1 MKNETFLKS
10 LLNIE
15 TIEQKEKREKA
26 KREKQAILEAKRKQ
40 KEKLKEGKELKEKI
54 VSFKVSLETLK
65 KENQKWFWISLFQK
79 RDTNDKNF
87 LIEYIQKQE
96 KVSRKIK
103 SELIKEIQKGNIID
117 IETIEKCISILS
129 IENLIEKEQKEDSL
143 EAIELENELNHFI
156 EGIQGNKTGNILEK
170 NIQVNKAFRDEE
182 TGEKVKTKKRINV
195 FYMVSNA
202 MKRLK
207 YIENKKGEKY
217 EDLSNN
223 FFGID
228 EAKNKINIVSENYN
242 NKYIIE
248 QLQKEKGR
256 ETFYNIYK
264 NLELEKAIFKEKIET
279 LKQELKAKV
288 KEIEARLDA
297 WESQWTIDTR
307 KIQKIKLE
315 IEELQKERNIHKTSE
330 NRALKNI
337 IKNWDLEKYL

>member
-1 MKNETFLKS
+1 
-10 LLNIE
+10 
-15 TIEQKEKREKA
+15 
-26 KREKQAILEAKRKQ
+26 
-40 KEKLKEGKELKEKI
+40 
-54 VSFKVSLETLK
+54 
-65 KENQKWFWISLFQK
+65 
-79 RDTNDKNF
+79 
-87 LIEYIQKQE
+87 
-96 KVSRKIK
+96 
-103 SELIKEIQKGNIID
+103 
-117 IETIEKCISILS
+117 
-129 IENLIEKEQKEDSL
+129 
-143 EAIELENELNHFI
+143 
-156 EGIQGNKTGNILEK
+156 
-170 NIQVNKAFRDEE
+170 
-182 TGEKVKTKKRINV
+182 
-195 FYMVSNA
+195 MVSNA

-297 WESQWTIDTR
+297 
-307 KIQKIKLE
+307 
-315 IEELQKERNIHKTSE
+315 
-330 NRALKNI
+330 
-337 IKNWDLEKYL
+337 